1 MALPA
6 SPFKNNGER
15 KSFWERPEGTTGIFT
30 IGALVLGGFALVKI
44 FGDMIIGALDTA
56 IGIVGKGMVLGG
68 MVALAGL
75 VLAIALNPKVHA
87 LVGYAFK
94 LVMRKL
100 TGWIVEIDPIGIMRI
115 YIEDLKKRMNVI
127 DDRLNNLSGQIRSL
141 KETIKKN
148 AAAADTALN
157 TFKGASEQGKKV
169 LATTQARQV
178 DRLSKT
184 NMRYDDVLKKMEFL
198 KIMLGKYREA
208 AEATILDL
216 QNEVD
221 VQEVERKSML
231 AAYGAMTAVR
241 DILNGGGD
249 KRELFDQAM
258 EFAVQDYG
266 MKIGEIENFMDTS
279 QSFLEGLD
287 LSDATANSE
296 ALARLQEWE
305 NKADSLLLGNAKT
318 TVLQQLGATPVQ
330 VQPATVSYLKR

>member
-30 IGALVLGGFALVKI
+30 IGALTLGGFALVKI
-44 FGDMIIGALDTA
+44 FGDLIISTLDTA

-68 MVALAGL
+68 MVALASL
-75 VLAIALNPKVHA
+75 VVFTALNPKVHA
-87 LVGYAFK
+87 LIGYAFK

-148 AAAADTALN
+148 AQAADTALT
-157 TFKGASEQGKKV
+157 TFKGATEGGKKV
-169 LATTQARQV
+169 LAMTQAKQV

-258 EFAVQDYG
+258 EFAVNDYG

-305 NKADSLLLGNAKT
+305 NKADSLLLGNAKE
-318 TVLQQLGATPVQ
+318 TVLQSLGAQPVQ
-330 VQPATVSYLKR
+330 VQPATVSYLRR